1 MKRLMTVSL
10 LALALCACS
19 DISSA
24 FDLNATRNT
33 ADQFMQR
40 LAKGDINGAYEMCD
54 HDALSR
60 DTLDRIANNA
70 DYAEMFRNYK
80 GLEHGKG
87 GERKPGTEFVD
98 VTLAPATVL
107 GEKGWQAQFALRK
120 QDEGWKIIAFQ
131 IKPE

>member
-33 ADQFMQR
+33 ADQFMGK
-40 LAKGDINGAYEMCD
+40 LAKGDVNGAYEMCD

-70 DYAEMFRNYK
+70 RYSELFRKYE
-80 GLEHGKG
+80 GLEHGDG
-87 GERKPGTEFVD
+87 GERKPGAEFVD
-98 VTLAPATVL
+98 VTLAPAKVL

-120 QDEGWKIIAFQ
+120 KDEGWKIIAFQ